1 MEDLISQLTA
11 ASQEQQTVVKKHQN
25 VNKALIKEQE
35 MKEQVIKEL
44 GKELRKTKFASENS
58 KVERGNSNSFQKKL
72 EENERQLIGANNA
85 IKMLKQEKVKI
96 EKEVAERTEIDLLE
110 RRKCLC
116 SQKEEMEKLYEQQEQ
131 QRRENVKLREQLE
144 KTSRQYRENLNS
156 VEQERDALKHQ
167 VEEWV
172 KKNHTTG
179 KSGFI

>member
-11 ASQEQQTVVKKHQN
+11 TSQEQQTVVKEYQN
-25 VNKALIKEQE
+25 VNKALKKEQE
-35 MKEQVIKEL
+35 KKVKVIKEL
-44 GKELRKTKFASENS
+44 GNELHKTKLASENS
-58 KVERGNSNSFQKKL
+58 KVERGNNHSFQKKA
-72 EENERQLIGANNA
+72 ENERQLVEANNA

-96 EKEVAERTEIDLLE
+96 EKEIAERKEIDLLE
-110 RRKCLC
+110 RRKFLC
-116 SQKEEMEKLYEQQEQ
+116 SQKEEMDKLYEEQEQ
-131 QRRENVKLREQLE
+131 QRIENVMLREQLE
-144 KTSRQYRENLNS
+144 KTSRQYHEDLNT